1 MEHPPKMKL
10 LLTSFAILASIAS
23 FVLALSMESE
33 SRASAA
39 TFSYRLT
46 LPLIGTDS
54 VSGAVPQS
62 TVVPPMPATATPVAT
77 LSPTPTSTPIATATT
92 KSTGQLA
99 LIVVQGWY
107 GHVGT
112 TLYGQYSDILANQ
125 SSGLISMSTAG
136 QRLID
141 FKASA
146 DAYKSFL
153 DGQGSSLLNASN
165 SCNQAR
171 QSIALASGWLGLMA
185 GWGGLILT
193 GAGDYFEERQQASD
207 SYFAMMTQA
216 LSLMSTCT
224 GSVSGGS
231 GGFTPPP
238 STATLIPTPTPTISS
253 GGGSFCSG
261 YRTTSDWRLQ
271 VMAPQFNG
279 DLFDVVVTPL
289 TDTAT
294 ESSFKVRVYDP
305 NFFSSDSSTKFFSF
319 VGQNVRFHYGFDF
332 FVSPPYASGLYEI
345 ELRVDFLRET
355 SLLVSCY

>member
-1 MEHPPKMKL
+1 MEHPSKIKL
-10 LLTSFAILASIAS
+10 LLTSLAIFASTLT
-23 FVLALSMESE
+23 FALSVGIESE
-33 SRASAA
+33 SHASAA
-39 TFSYRLT
+39 ALSYRLT
-46 LPLIGTDS
+46 LPLIATDS
-54 VSGAVPQS
+54 VMGTFPQETPVS
-62 TVVPPMPATATPVAT
+62 PMPATGTPSAAST
-77 LSPTPTSTPIATATT
+77 PTPTSTPTASATA
-92 KSTGQLA
+92 KLAAQSA

-107 GHVGT
+107 DQVGT
-112 TLYGQYSDILANQ
+112 TLYGQYSGILANQ

-136 QRLID
+136 QQLMD
-141 FKASA
+141 FKTSA
-146 DAYKSFL
+146 DAYKAFL
-153 DGQGSSLLNASN
+153 DGQGSLLLNASN

-238 STATLIPTPTPTISS
+238 STATPIPTPTPTISS

-271 VMAPQFNG
+271 VMAPQFIG

-289 TDTAT
+289 TDAAT

-305 NFFSSDSSTKFFSF
+305 NFFSGDSSTKFFSF

-332 FVSPPYASGLYEI
+332 FVSPPYASGLYEV